1 MELAKRL
8 VESQKMPIFIINAA
22 VGGTRIDQHQRNA
35 TNATDLGTIYG
46 RMLWRVQQAKLTH
59 GIRGILWHQGENDQG
74 ADGPTG
80 GFGWETYHP
89 FFIEMAAAWKQ
100 DFPNVQHYY
109 VYQIWPDSCS
119 MGGRNGSGD
128 MLREK
133 QRTLPQLFSNMSILS
148 TLGVRP
154 PGGCHFPLVG
164 WAEFARLIQPVIER
178 DHYGKVPAA
187 SVTAPNL
194 SRAAYA
200 GAAMDTI
207 TLEFDQPVVWNET
220 LAGQFYLDGEKDK
233 VASGSVT
240 GNVLTLKLKEPSSA
254 TKITYLKEIAWNQDK
269 LLNGANGLAALT
281 FCNVPFVPKRVVP

>member
-1 MELAKRL
+1 
-8 VESQKMPIFIINAA
+8 
-22 VGGTRIDQHQRNA
+22 
-35 TNATDLGTIYG
+35 
-46 RMLWRVQQAKLTH
+46 
-59 GIRGILWHQGENDQG
+59 
-74 ADGPTG
+74 
-80 GFGWETYHP
+80 
-89 FFIEMAAAWKQ
+89 
-100 DFPNVQHYY
+100 
-109 VYQIWPDSCS
+109 
-119 MGGRNGSGD
+119 

-240 GNVLTLKLKEPSSA
+240 GHVLTLKLKEPSSA